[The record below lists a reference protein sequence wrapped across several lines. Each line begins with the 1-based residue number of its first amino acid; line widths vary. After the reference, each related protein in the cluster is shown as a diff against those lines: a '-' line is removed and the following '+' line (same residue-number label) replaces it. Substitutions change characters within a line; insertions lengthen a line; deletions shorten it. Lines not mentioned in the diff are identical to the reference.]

1 VDVRLAPVGPELRE
15 RLLALAPRPEQ
26 ERFAGRLTET
36 LPAAEA
42 DAEREPVAILEGDEP
57 VGFFVL
63 HRGPAAGELAPERRD
78 VLLRAFLV
86 DAAAQGRGI
95 ATRALAALPDFVAE
109 RQPGVRRIV
118 LSVNVRNPVAIR
130 TYAKAGFADSGAF
143 YHGGAAGPQHV
154 FELWL

>member
-1 VDVRLAPVGPELRE
+1 MDVRLAPAGPERRE
-15 RLLALAPRPEQ
+15 RLLALAPRPDQ
-26 ERFAGRLTET
+26 ERFGGRLPET

-42 DAEREPVAILEGDEP
+42 DPEREPVAILADGEP

-63 HRGPAAGELAPERRD
+63 HRGPAAGELAPEPRD

-86 DAAAQGRGI
+86 DARAQGRGI

-109 RQPGVRRIV
+109 RLAGVHRIG
-118 LSVNVRNPVAIR
+118 LGVNVRNPVAIR
-130 TYAKAGFADSGAF
+130 TYERAGFADSGALH
-143 YHGGAAGPQHV
+143 HGGQAGPQHV

>member
-1 VDVRLAPVGPELRE
+1 MVSLAPAAPDLRD
-15 RLLALAPRPEQ
+15 RLLALAARPEQ
-26 ERFAGRLTET
+26 ERFSGPLAET

-42 DAEREPVAILEGDEP
+42 DPDREPVAILDNGVP

-63 HRGPAAGELAPERRD
+63 HRGPGAGVLAPQARD

-95 ATRALAALPDFVAE
+95 ATRALATLPDFVAA
-109 RQPGVRRIV
+109 RLPGVHRIV
-118 LSVNVRNPVAIR
+118 LTVNVENPVAIR
-130 TYAKAGFADSGAF
+130 TYRRAGFADSGEV
-143 YHGGAAGPQHV
+143 YHGGTSGPQHV

>member
-1 VDVRLAPVGPELRE
+1 MEVRLAAVSPDLRGT
-15 RLLALAPRPEQ
+15 LLGLAPRPEQ
-26 ERFAGRLTET
+26 ERFAGRLAEM

-42 DAEREPVAILEGDEP
+42 DPDREPVAILADGEP

-63 HRGPAAGELAPERRD
+63 HRGPAAGVLAPEPRD

-95 ATRALAALPDFVAE
+95 ATRALAALPDFVADHL
-109 RQPGVRRIV
+109 PGARRIV

-130 TYAKAGFADSGAF
+130 TYKRAGFADSGDLF
-143 YHGGAAGPQHV
+143 H
-154 FELWL
+154 